1 VEESMFVKEGI
12 VESLCV
18 DAGEHRVK
26 RAKEYLEQSR
36 VQISEIKYEDENEF
50 QLHAKVR
57 GTENYYTHIFVQKGE
72 IEDLICSCK
81 DYQKH
86 RGACKHIIASMLAFQ
101 EQVLEE
107 NESEK
112 NIQNKQLK
120 NKINKAKYRSFHQIV
135 NELYNEDIEERFEHK
150 LQASKS
156 EKIRLEPKLIFDRYT
171 KQLKLEIKIGNKKMY
186 KLKNLSEFYDNM
198 FYGRNYKYGA
208 QLEFMHI
215 KQAFEDECLPILE
228 FILKYAETIKYVNSE
243 SNPNYKYYGPTLS
256 ENSININNTALDEI
270 FEILKNKKIS
280 LEKEYKEQK
289 IEILDQNPNIE
300 FKLDKTDENEYRL
313 STNIKNRITT
323 ISILEGKNNTYILG
337 EKALYRCSKDYK
349 ETTLRLFKLFR
360 ENYLEEVYLDKSQV
374 PELFSIVMP
383 KIKNKIKMEQS
394 LQEEIEKYR
403 PQKLRVKVYLDF
415 DEHNYIIAD
424 VKFCYGEEEFNPLEE
439 EKNIKI
445 KSTRNLIEETK
456 IFNFFGKTGF
466 MMYEE
471 KKQFILPQEDK
482 IYEFLSETIQDY
494 MQRFEVLVTDNF
506 KTKQIRQPQLGALGV
521 KVENNLLSI
530 DLSNLNVD
538 AKTLQ
543 EIMTKYELKK
553 KYHRLKD
560 GSFLSLEPNSELD
573 FLEKTITGMDIDYKD
588 LEAGEIKLPVYRSLY
603 LNELLKTIN
612 NIQINKN
619 NEYRSI
625 VNGLK
630 EENIEETEIPQTL
643 EKTLRYYQKTGF
655 KWLKVLDSYK
665 FGGILADDMGL
676 GKTIQLLAV
685 IIDYVKSSEQTKT
698 SIVVCPSSLSLN
710 WQNEAMKFAKD
721 LKTLVIHGTAK
732 EREKQ
737 IENLEKYDLI
747 ITSYDLLKRD
757 IDIYKKKD
765 YTFKFIIADEA
776 QYLKNSNT
784 QNAKSIKEI
793 KAETRYAL
801 TGTPIENSLSELWSI
816 FDFIMPGYLFTYKKF
831 KNAFEVPI
839 AKENSIQATQKLKM
853 LIEPFVLRR
862 TKKEVLTEL
871 PEKTVTVLN
880 SEMKEEQE
888 QIYIKYLAQIKQ
900 EVADLINEKGFEK
913 NQIKILAGLTRLRQ
927 ICCHPSLFLSNYDGK
942 SSKLEQCMEIV
953 EQGVQSG
960 HKMLLFSVYTSMFEI
975 IEKELQ
981 ERNIKYFK
989 LTGSTK
995 VEERID
1001 LVDEF
1006 NQNPDIKV
1014 FLVSLKAG
1022 GTGLNLIG
1030 ADMVIHYDPWWNVS
1044 SENQA
1049 TDRAYR
1055 IGQKNNVQ
1063 VYKLITKNS
1072 IEEKIYE
1079 LQQKK
1084 TELIDNV
1091 LDTQTTFI
1099 NKLSKEDII
1108 NLFE

>member
-1 VEESMFVKEGI
+1 MFVKQEI
-12 VESLCV
+12 IESLCL
-18 DAGEHRVK
+18 DAGEHKVK
-26 RAKEYLEQSR
+26 RAKEYLEQKR
-36 VQISEIKYEDENEF
+36 VKINDIKYENQDEFEV
-50 QLHAKVR
+50 HAQVR
-57 GTENYYTHIFVQKGE
+57 GTENYYTYIVIKKGE
-72 IEDLICSCK
+72 IQDLRCSCK
-81 DYQKH
+81 DYIKS
-86 RGACKHIIASMLAFQ
+86 RGACKHIIATMLEFK
-101 EQVLEE
+101 EQASEMNKAEE
-107 NESEK
+107 NSPSKE
-112 NIQNKQLK
+112 LK
-120 NKINKAKYRSFHQIV
+120 NKANKAKYRSFFQIV
-135 NELYNEDIEERFEHK
+135 NELYNEDVEEKFERKIQANK
-150 LQASKS
+150 L
-156 EKIRLEPKLIFDRYT
+156 EKVKLEPKLIFDRFT

-186 KLKNLSEFYDNM
+186 KLKNLSEFYDSM
-198 FYGRNYKYGA
+198 FYGKNYKYGT
-208 QLEFMHI
+208 QLEFIHI
-215 KQAFEDECLPILE
+215 KEAFDEESIPLLE
-228 FILKYAETIKYVNSE
+228 FILKHAETIKYINSE
-243 SNPNYKYYGPTLS
+243 SNPNYKYYGPALS
-256 ENSININNTALDEI
+256 ENTININNTGIDEI
-270 FEILKNKKIS
+270 FDILKNQKIT

-289 IEILDQNPNIE
+289 IEVSDENPNIE
-300 FKLDKTDENEYRL
+300 FKLEKTDENEYKL
-313 STNIKNRITT
+313 STNIKNRITS

-337 EKALYRCSKDYK
+337 EKALYRCTKEYKD
-349 ETTLRLFKLFR
+349 TTLRLFKLFR
-360 ENYLEEVYLDKSQV
+360 QNYLEEVYLDKTQV
-374 PELFSIVMP
+374 PELFSVIMP
-383 KIKNKIKMEQS
+383 KIKNKIAMEKG
-394 LQEEIEKYR
+394 LEEEIEKYR

-424 VKFCYGEEEFNPLEE
+424 VKFCYGTDEFNPLEE

-456 IFNFFGKTGF
+456 IFNFFGRTGF

-494 MQRFEVLVTDNF
+494 MQRYEVLVTDNF

-521 KVENNLLSI
+521 KVENDLLSI
-530 DLSNLNVD
+530 DLTNLNID
-538 AKTLQ
+538 AKSLE

-560 GSFLSLEPNSELD
+560 GSFLSLEPNNTLD
-573 FLEKTITGMDIDYKD
+573 FLERTITGMDIDYKD
-588 LEAGEIKLPVYRSLY
+588 LEAGEVKLPVYRSLY
-603 LNELLKTIN
+603 LNELLKNIN
-612 NIQINKN
+612 NVQVNKN

-630 EENIEETEIPQTL
+630 QENMEETEVPKNL
-643 EKTLRYYQKTGF
+643 DSVLRYYQKTGF

-685 IIDYVKSSEQTKT
+685 IIDYIQNSKKAKT

-710 WQNEAMKFAKD
+710 WQSEAKKFAEN
-721 LKTLVIHGTAK
+721 LKTLVVHGNAK
-732 EREKQ
+732 ERELQ
-737 IENLEKYDLI
+737 IQNLEQYDLI

-757 IDIYKKKD
+757 IEFYKKKN

-816 FDFIMPGYLFTYKKF
+816 FDFIIPGYLFTYKKF
-831 KNAFEVPI
+831 KNTFEVPI
-839 AKENSIQATQKLKM
+839 AKENNVQAMQKLKM

-871 PEKTVTVLN
+871 PEKTITVLN
-880 SEMKEEQE
+880 SRMKKAKE
-888 QIYIKYLAQIKQ
+888 QIYIKYLAQVKQ
-900 EVADLINEKGFEK
+900 EVADLVKENQVEK
-913 NQIKILAGLTRLRQ
+913 NQIKILAALTRLRQ
-927 ICCHPSLFLSNYDGK
+927 ICCHPSLFLSNYEGE

-953 EQGVQSG
+953 EEGVQSG

-975 IEKELQ
+975 MEKEL
-981 ERNIKYFK
+981 EKRNIKYFK

-995 VEERID
+995 VEERLD

-1006 NQNPDIKV
+1006 NQNEDIKV
-1014 FLVSLKAG
+1014 FLISLKAG

-1091 LDTQTTFI
+1091 LETQTTFI
-1099 NKLSKEDII
+1099 NKLSKEDIM

>member
-1 VEESMFVKEGI
+1 MFVKEEI
-12 VESLCV
+12 IESLCL

-26 RAKEYLEQSR
+26 RAKEYLEQAR
-36 VQISEIKYEDENEF
+36 VQINEINYENENEF
-50 QLHAKVR
+50 EVHAKVR
-57 GTENYYTHIFVQKGE
+57 GTENYYTHIFIQKGE

-86 RGACKHIIASMLAFQ
+86 RGACKHIIASMLAFAKQIEQ
-101 EQVLEE
+101 E
-107 NESEK
+107 NKSEK
-112 NIQNKQLK
+112 NIQAKELK
-120 NKINKAKYRSFHQIV
+120 SKTNKAKYRSFFQIV
-135 NELYNEDIEERFEHK
+135 NELYNEDIEEKFERKFQANK
-150 LQASKS
+150 L
-156 EKIRLEPKLIFDRYT
+156 EKIKLEPKIVFDRFT
-171 KQLKLEIKIGNKKMY
+171 KQLKIEFKIGNKKMY

-198 FYGRNYKYGA
+198 FYSRNYKYGS
-208 QLEFMHI
+208 QLEFIHI
-215 KQAFEDECLPILE
+215 KEAFEEESIPLLE
-228 FILKYAETIKYVNSE
+228 FILKHAETIKYVNSE
-243 SNPNYKYYGPTLS
+243 ENPNYKYYGPALS
-256 ENSININNTALDEI
+256 ENSININNTGLDEI
-270 FEILKNKKIS
+270 FEIFKNKKVT

-300 FKLDKTDENEYRL
+300 FKLDKTDDDEYKL
-313 STNIKNRITT
+313 STNIKNRITS
-323 ISILEGKNNTYILG
+323 ISILEGKEFTYILG
-337 EKALYRCSKDYK
+337 EKALYRCSKEYK
-349 ETTLRLFKLFR
+349 ETTLKLFKLFR

-383 KIKNKIKMEQS
+383 KIKNKITMEKT

-403 PQKLRVKVYLDF
+403 PQKLRVKIYLDF
-415 DEHNYIIAD
+415 DEHDYLIAD
-424 VKFCYGEEEFNPLEE
+424 VKFCYGEEEFNPLED

-456 IFNFFGKTGF
+456 IFNFFGRTGF

-471 KKQFILPQEDK
+471 KKQFILPQEEK

-506 KTKQIRQPQLGALGV
+506 KTKQIRQPQLGSLGV

-530 DLSNLNVD
+530 DLSNLNIDVK
-538 AKTLQ
+538 ALQ
-543 EIMTKYELKK
+543 EIMTKYQLKK

-573 FLEKTITGMDIDYKD
+573 FLDKTITGMDIDYKD
-588 LEAGEIKLPVYRSLY
+588 IEEGEIKLPVYRSLY
-603 LNELLKTIN
+603 LNELLKNIN
-612 NIQINKN
+612 NVPINKN

-630 EENIEETEIPQTL
+630 EENIEEERVPESL
-643 EKTLRYYQKTGF
+643 ESTLRYYQKTGF
-655 KWLKVLDSYK
+655 KWLKVLDNYK

-685 IIDYVKSSEQTKT
+685 IIDYVQNNKETKT

-710 WQNEAMKFAKD
+710 WQNEAKKFAENI
-721 LKTLVIHGTAK
+721 KTLVIHGTAK
-732 EREKQ
+732 ERQIQ
-737 IENLEKYDLI
+737 IENLEQYDLI

-757 IDIYKKKD
+757 IDAYKKKD

-793 KAETRYAL
+793 KAQTRYAL

-839 AKENSIQATQKLKM
+839 AKENSIRAMEKLKM
-853 LIEPFVLRR
+853 LTQPFVLRR

-871 PEKTVTVLN
+871 PEKTITVLN
-880 SEMKEEQE
+880 SEMKAEQE

-900 EVADLINEKGFEK
+900 EVADLVSEKGFEK

-927 ICCHPSLFLSNYDGK
+927 ICCHPSLFLSNYEGE

-975 IEKELQ
+975 LEKEL
-981 ERNIKYFK
+981 EKRNIKYFK
-989 LTGSTK
+989 LTGATK

-1006 NQNPDIKV
+1006 NQNPEIKV

-1030 ADMVIHYDPWWNVS
+1030 ADMVIHYDPWWNS
-1044 SENQA
+1044 SAENQA

-1091 LDTQTTFI
+1091 LDNQTTFI
-1099 NKLSKEDII
+1099 NKLSKEDIM

>member
-1 VEESMFVKEGI
+1 MFVKEEI
-12 VESLCV
+12 IESLCL
-18 DAGEHRVK
+18 DAGEHKVK
-26 RAKEYLEQSR
+26 RAKEYLEQAR
-36 VQISEIKYEDENEF
+36 VQITETHYESENEF
-50 QLHAKVR
+50 QVHAKVR
-57 GTENYYTHIFVQKGE
+57 GTENYYTHITIKKGE
-72 IEDLICSCK
+72 IEDLRCSCK
-81 DYQKH
+81 QYLKS
-86 RGACKHIIASMLAFQ
+86 RGACKHIIASMLEFQ
-101 EQVLEE
+101 KQTIE
-107 NESEK
+107 
-112 NIQNKQLK
+112 QNKK
-120 NKINKAKYRSFHQIV
+120 EESIKSKEIKSKTNKAKYRSFHQIV
-135 NELYNEDIEERFEHK
+135 NELYNEDIEEKFERK
-150 LQASKS
+150 LQANKI
-156 EKIRLEPKLIFDRYT
+156 EKVKIDPKLVFDRFT
-171 KQLKLEIKIGNKKMY
+171 KQLKLELKIGNKKMY
-186 KLKNLSEFYDNM
+186 KLKSLSEFYDNM
-198 FYGRNYKYGA
+198 FYAKNYKYGS
-208 QLEFMHI
+208 QLEFIHI
-215 KQAFEDECLPILE
+215 KEAFEEESLPLLE
-228 FILKYAETIKYVNSE
+228 FILKHAETIKYVNSE
-243 SNPNYKYYGPTLS
+243 ENPNYKFSGPALS
-256 ENSININNTALDEI
+256 ENTININNTGLDEI
-270 FEILKNKKIS
+270 FEILKNKKVI

-289 IEILDQNPNIE
+289 IEILDENPNIE
-300 FKLDKTDENEYRL
+300 FKLDKTDENEYKL

-323 ISILEGKNNTYILG
+323 ISILEGKEATYILG
-337 EKALYRCSKDYK
+337 EKALYRCSKEYK

-360 ENYLEEVYLDKSQV
+360 QNYLEEVYLDKSQV

-383 KIKNKIKMEQS
+383 KIKNKITMEQS

-456 IFNFFGKTGF
+456 IFNFFGRTGF

-482 IYEFLSETIQDY
+482 IYEFLSENIQDY
-494 MQRFEVLVTDNF
+494 MQRFEVLITDNF
-506 KTKQIRQPQLGALGV
+506 KTKQIRQPQLGSLGV

-530 DLSNLNVD
+530 DLSNLNID
-538 AKTLQ
+538 AKALQ
-543 EIMTKYELKK
+543 EIMNKYELKK

-560 GSFLSLEPNSELD
+560 GSFLSLEQNSELD

-588 LEAGEIKLPVYRSLY
+588 LESGEVKLPVYRSLY
-603 LNELLKTIN
+603 LNELLKTLN
-612 NIQINKN
+612 NVQINKN
-619 NEYRSI
+619 NEYRSL

-630 EENIEETEIPQTL
+630 EENLEETEVPETL
-643 EKTLRYYQKTGF
+643 ENTLRYYQKTGF
-655 KWLKVLDSYK
+655 KWLKVLDNYK

-685 IIDYVKSSEQTKT
+685 IIDYIQNNKETKT

-710 WQNEAMKFAKD
+710 WQNEAEKFASD

-732 EREKQ
+732 ERERQ
-737 IENLEKYDLI
+737 IQNLEKYDLI

-757 IDIYKKKD
+757 IEIYKKKD
-765 YTFKFIIADEA
+765 YIFKYIIADEA

-793 KAETRYAL
+793 KADTRYAL

-831 KNAFEVPI
+831 KNAFEIPI
-839 AKENSIQATQKLKM
+839 AKENSSYAMAKLKM

-871 PEKTVTVLN
+871 PEKTITVLN

-900 EVADLINEKGFEK
+900 EVADLVNEKGFEK

-927 ICCHPSLFLSNYDGK
+927 ICCHPSLFLSNYDGG

-981 ERNIKYFK
+981 EKGIKYFK
-989 LTGSTK
+989 LTGNTK

-1091 LDTQTTFI
+1091 LDTQATFI
-1099 NKLSKEDII
+1099 NKLSKEDIM

>member
-1 VEESMFVKEGI
+1 MFVKEEI
-12 VESLCV
+12 LESLCL

-26 RAKEYLEQSR
+26 RAKEYLEQAR
-36 VQISEIKYEDENEF
+36 VQLNEIGYENQDEFEV
-50 QLHAKVR
+50 HAKVR
-57 GTENYYTHIFVQKGE
+57 GTENYYTHITVRKGE
-72 IEDLICSCK
+72 IEDLVCSCK
-81 DYQKH
+81 DYEKY
-86 RGACKHIIASMLAFQ
+86 RGACKHIIATMLEFK
-101 EQVLEE
+101 EQAMQK
-107 NESEK
+107 EK
-112 NIQNKQLK
+112 NETTVQGKELK
-120 NKINKAKYRSFHQIV
+120 TKTNKAKYRSFYQIV
-135 NELYNEDIEERFEHK
+135 NELYNEDIEEKFDRKMQENK
-150 LQASKS
+150 K
-156 EKIRLEPKLIFDRYT
+156 EKIKLEPKLVFDRFT
-171 KQLKLEIKIGNKKMY
+171 KQLKIELKIGNKKMY
-186 KLKNLSEFYDNM
+186 KLKSLSEFYDNM
-198 FYGRNYKYGA
+198 FFGRNYKYGA
-208 QLEFMHI
+208 QLEFIHI
-215 KQAFEDECLPILE
+215 KEAFEEESKPLLE
-228 FILKYAETIKYVNSE
+228 FILKHAETVKYINSE
-243 SNPNYKYYGPTLS
+243 ANPNYKFYGPALS

-270 FEILKNKKIS
+270 FEILKNKKIAF
-280 LEKEYKEQK
+280 EKEYQEQK
-289 IEILDQNPNIE
+289 LEILDQNPNIE
-300 FKLDKTDENEYRL
+300 FKLEKTNENEYKL
-313 STNIKNRITT
+313 LTNIKNRITS
-323 ISILEGKNNTYILG
+323 ISILEGKEHIYVLG
-337 EKALYRCSKDYK
+337 EKALYRCTKDYK
-349 ETTLRLFKLFR
+349 DTTLRLFKLFR

-383 KIKNKIKMEQS
+383 KIKNKITMEQS

-424 VKFCYGEEEFNPLEE
+424 VKFCYGEDEFNPLED

-456 IFNFFGKTGF
+456 IFNFFGRTGF

-530 DLSNLNVD
+530 DLSNLNID
-538 AKTLQ
+538 IKALQ
-543 EIMTKYELKK
+543 EIMTKYQLRK

-560 GSFLSLEPNSELD
+560 GSFLSLEQNSGLD
-573 FLEKTITGMDIDYKD
+573 FLDKTITVMDIDYKD
-588 LEAGEIKLPVYRSLY
+588 LEEGEIKLPVYRSLY

-612 NIQINKN
+612 NVQVNKN
-619 NEYRSI
+619 NEYRNI

-630 EENIEETEIPQTL
+630 EENIEETEVPESL
-643 EKTLRYYQKTGF
+643 ESTLRYYQKTGF

-685 IIDYVKSSEQTKT
+685 IIDYVQSSEEKKT

-710 WQNEAMKFAKD
+710 WQNEAAKFAKD

-732 EREKQ
+732 ERQKQ
-737 IENLEKYDLI
+737 IESLEQYDLI

-757 IDIYKKKD
+757 IETYKKKD

-816 FDFIMPGYLFTYKKF
+816 FDYIMPGYLFTYKKF
-831 KNAFEVPI
+831 KNTFEVPI
-839 AKENSIQATQKLKM
+839 AKENSTHAMEKLKM

-880 SEMKEEQE
+880 SQMKEEQE
-888 QIYIKYLAQIKQ
+888 QIYINYLAQIKQ
-900 EVADLINEKGFEK
+900 EVADLVKDTGFEK

-927 ICCHPSLFLSNYDGK
+927 ICCHPSLFLSNYEGE
-942 SSKLEQCMEIV
+942 SGKLEQCMEIV
-953 EQGVQSG
+953 EEGVQSG

-975 IEKELQ
+975 IEKEL
-981 ERNIKYFK
+981 RKRDIKYFK

-1030 ADMVIHYDPWWNVS
+1030 ADMVIHYDPWWNS
-1044 SENQA
+1044 SAENQA

-1055 IGQKNNVQ
+1055 IGQKKNVQ
-1063 VYKLITKNS
+1063 VYKLIT
-1072 IEEKIYE
+1072 KIYE

-1099 NKLSKEDII
+1099 NKLSKEDIM

>member
-1 VEESMFVKEGI
+1 MFGKEETTIQEKE
-12 VESLCV
+12 
-18 DAGEHRVK
+18 
-26 RAKEYLEQSR
+26 
-36 VQISEIKYEDENEF
+36 
-50 QLHAKVR
+50 
-57 GTENYYTHIFVQKGE
+57 
-72 IEDLICSCK
+72 
-81 DYQKH
+81 
-86 RGACKHIIASMLAFQ
+86 
-101 EQVLEE
+101 
-107 NESEK
+107 
-112 NIQNKQLK
+112 LK
-120 NKINKAKYRSFHQIV
+120 NKAGKSKYRSFYQIV
-135 NELYNEDIEERFEHK
+135 NELYNEDIEEKFEQK
-150 LQASKS
+150 MQANIT
-156 EKIRLEPKLIFDRYT
+156 EKVRLEPKLVFDRFT
-171 KQLKLEIKIGNKKMY
+171 KQLKLELKIGNKKMY

-198 FYGRNYKYGA
+198 FYSKNYKYGS
-208 QLEFMHI
+208 QLEFIHI
-215 KQAFEDECLPILE
+215 KEAFEEESKPLLE

-243 SNPNYKYYGPTLS
+243 ANKNYKYYGPALS
-256 ENSININNTALDEI
+256 ENSISINNTGLDEI
-270 FEILKNKKIS
+270 FEILKNKKIT
-280 LEKEYKEQK
+280 LEKEYQEHK

-300 FKLDKTDENEYRL
+300 FKLEKTNEDEYKL
-313 STNIKNRITT
+313 STNIKNRITS
-323 ISILEGKNNTYILG
+323 ISILDGKNNTYILG
-337 EKALYRCSKDYK
+337 EKALYRCTKYYQ
-349 ETTLRLFKLFR
+349 ETTLKLFKLFR
-360 ENYLEEVYLDKSQV
+360 ENYLEEVYLDKTQV

-383 KIKNKIKMEQS
+383 KIKNRITMEKS
-394 LQEEIEKYR
+394 VEEEIEKYR
-403 PQKLRVKVYLDF
+403 PQKLQVKIFLDF

-424 VKFCYGEEEFNPLEE
+424 VRFCYGEDEFNPLED
-439 EKNIKI
+439 EKSIKI

-456 IFNFFGKTGF
+456 VYNFFGKTGF
-466 MMYEE
+466 MLYEE

-482 IYEFLSETIQDY
+482 IYEFLSGTIQEY

-506 KTKQIRQPQLGALGV
+506 KTKQIRQPHLGTLGV

-530 DLSNLNVD
+530 DLRGLNID
-538 AKTLQ
+538 AKSLQ

-560 GSFLSLEPNSELD
+560 GSFLSLEQNSELD
-573 FLEKTITGMDIDYKD
+573 FLDKTITGMDIDYKD
-588 LEAGEIKLPVYRSLY
+588 LETGEVKLPVYRSLY
-603 LNELLKTIN
+603 LNELLKTMN
-612 NIQINKN
+612 NVQVSKN
-619 NEYRSI
+619 NEYRNI

-630 EENIEETEIPQTL
+630 RENLEETKVPESL

-655 KWLKVLDSYK
+655 KWLKVLDNYK

-685 IIDYVKSSEQTKT
+685 IIDYVQSNRETKT

-710 WQNEAMKFAKD
+710 WQNEATKFAKD

-732 EREKQ
+732 ERERQ

-757 IDIYKKKD
+757 IDIYKKKN

-831 KNAFEVPI
+831 KNAFELPI
-839 AKENSIQATQKLKM
+839 AKENNLQTVEKLKM
-853 LIEPFVLRR
+853 LIEPFILRR

-871 PEKTVTVLN
+871 PEKTITVLN
-880 SEMKEEQE
+880 NQMKEEQ
-888 QIYIKYLAQIKQ
+888 QKIYINYLAKIKQ
-900 EVADLINEKGFEK
+900 DVADLINEKGFEK
-913 NQIKILAGLTRLRQ
+913 NQIKILAGITRLRQ
-927 ICCHPSLFLSNYDGK
+927 VCCHPSLFINNYEGG

-953 EQGVQSG
+953 EEGVQSG

-1099 NKLSKEDII
+1099 NKLSKEDIM

>member
-1 VEESMFVKEGI
+1 M
-12 VESLCV
+12 
-18 DAGEHRVK
+18 
-26 RAKEYLEQSR
+26 
-36 VQISEIKYEDENEF
+36 
-50 QLHAKVR
+50 
-57 GTENYYTHIFVQKGE
+57 
-72 IEDLICSCK
+72 
-81 DYQKH
+81 
-86 RGACKHIIASMLAFQ
+86 
-101 EQVLEE
+101 
-107 NESEK
+107 
-112 NIQNKQLK
+112 
-120 NKINKAKYRSFHQIV
+120 
-135 NELYNEDIEERFEHK
+135 
-150 LQASKS
+150 
-156 EKIRLEPKLIFDRYT
+156 
-171 KQLKLEIKIGNKKMY
+171 
-186 KLKNLSEFYDNM
+186 
-198 FYGRNYKYGA
+198 
-208 QLEFMHI
+208 
-215 KQAFEDECLPILE
+215 
-228 FILKYAETIKYVNSE
+228 
-243 SNPNYKYYGPTLS
+243 
-256 ENSININNTALDEI
+256 
-270 FEILKNKKIS
+270 
-280 LEKEYKEQK
+280 
-289 IEILDQNPNIE
+289 
-300 FKLDKTDENEYRL
+300 
-313 STNIKNRITT
+313 
-323 ISILEGKNNTYILG
+323 G
-337 EKALYRCSKDYK
+337 EKALYRCSKDYR

-360 ENYLEEVYLDKSQV
+360 ENYLEEVYFDKTQV

-383 KIKNKIKMEQS
+383 KIKNKIIMEKS

-424 VKFCYGEEEFNPLEE
+424 VKFCYGEDEFNPLED
-439 EKNIKI
+439 EKNIKV

-456 IFNFFGKTGF
+456 IFNFFGRTGF

-471 KKQFILPQEDK
+471 KKQFILPQEEK
-482 IYEFLSETIQDY
+482 IYEFLSETIQEY

-506 KTKQIRQPQLGALGV
+506 KMKQIRQPQLGSLGV

-530 DLSNLNVD
+530 DLSNLNID
-538 AKTLQ
+538 AKSLQ
-543 EIMTKYELKK
+543 EIMTKYEMKK

-573 FLEKTITGMDIDYKD
+573 FLEKTITGMDIDYKE
-588 LEAGEIKLPVYRSLY
+588 LETGEVKLPVYRSLY

-612 NIQINKN
+612 NVQVDKN
-619 NEYRSI
+619 NEYRNI
-625 VNGLK
+625 VNGLNQEK
-630 EENIEETEIPQTL
+630 IEEIQVPENL
-643 EKTLRYYQKTGF
+643 EKILRYYQKTGY

-676 GKTIQLLAV
+676 GKTIQLLTV
-685 IIDYVKSSEQTKT
+685 IIDYIQNNEETKT

-710 WQNEAMKFAKD
+710 WQNEAKKFAGN
-721 LKTLVIHGTAK
+721 LKTLVIHGTAR
-732 EREKQ
+732 ERQTQ
-737 IENLEKYDLI
+737 IENLEQYDLI

-757 IDIYKKKD
+757 IEIYKKKN

-793 KAETRYAL
+793 NADTRYAL

-839 AKENSIQATQKLKM
+839 AKENNIQAMNKLKM

-880 SEMKEEQE
+880 SNMKEEQE
-888 QIYIKYLAQIKQ
+888 KIYIKYLAQVKQ
-900 EVADLINEKGFEK
+900 EVAELVNEKGFEK

-927 ICCHPSLFLSNYDGK
+927 ICCHPSLFLNNYEGE

-953 EQGVQSG
+953 EEGVQSG

-975 IEKELQ
+975 IEKEL
-981 ERNIKYFK
+981 EKRGIKYFK

-995 VEERID
+995 VDERLD

-1006 NQNPDIKV
+1006 NQNKDIKV

-1030 ADMVIHYDPWWNVS
+1030 ADMVIHYDPWWNS
-1044 SENQA
+1044 SAENQA

-1091 LDTQTTFI
+1091 LDTQATFI
-1099 NKLSKEDII
+1099 NKLSKEDIM

>member
-1 VEESMFVKEGI
+1 MFVKKEI
-12 VESLCV
+12 IESLCL

-26 RAKEYLEQSR
+26 RAKEYLEQAR
-36 VQISEIKYEDENEF
+36 VQINEIEYENENEF
-50 QLHAKVR
+50 EVHAKVR
-57 GTENYYTHIFVQKGE
+57 GTENYYTHIIVKKGE

-81 DYQKH
+81 DYQKN
-86 RGACKHIIASMLAFQ
+86 RGACKHTIATI
-101 EQVLEE
+101 LEFE
-107 NESEK
+107 NQALEK
-112 NIQNKQLK
+112 NKKEENIQNKELK
-120 NKINKAKYRSFHQIV
+120 NKTNKAKYRSFQQIV
-135 NELYNEDIEERFEHK
+135 NALYNEDIEEKFERK
-150 LQASKS
+150 MQANKAD
-156 EKIRLEPKLIFDRYT
+156 KVKLEPKLIFDRFT
-171 KQLKLEIKIGNKKMY
+171 KQLKIEFKIGNKKMY

-198 FYGRNYKYGA
+198 FYSKNYKYGS
-208 QLEFMHI
+208 QLEFIHI
-215 KQAFEDECLPILE
+215 KEAFDEETIPLLE
-228 FILKYAETIKYVNSE
+228 FILKHAETIKYVNSE
-243 SNPNYKYYGPTLS
+243 ENPNYKFTGPALS
-256 ENSININNTALDEI
+256 ENTININNTALDEI
-270 FEILKNKKIS
+270 FEILKNKKIAF
-280 LEKEYKEQK
+280 EKEYQEQK
-289 IEILDQNPNIE
+289 IEVLDQNPNIE
-300 FKLDKTDENEYRL
+300 FKLEKTGENEYKLRA
-313 STNIKNRITT
+313 NIKNRITS
-323 ISILEGKNNTYILG
+323 ISILEGKNSTYVLG

-349 ETTLRLFKLFR
+349 ETTLKLFKLFR
-360 ENYLEEVYLDKSQV
+360 ENYLEEVYLDKTQV

-383 KIKNKIKMEQS
+383 KIKNKITMEKS
-394 LQEEIEKYR
+394 LQDEIEKYR

-424 VKFCYGEEEFNPLEE
+424 VKFCYGEDEFNPLEE

-456 IFNFFGKTGF
+456 IFNFFGRTGF

-482 IYEFLSETIQDY
+482 IYEFLSEKIQDY

-506 KTKQIRQPQLGALGV
+506 KTKQIRQPQLGTLGV

-530 DLSNLNVD
+530 DLSNLNID
-538 AKTLQ
+538 IKALQ
-543 EIMTKYELKK
+543 EIMEKYQLKK

-560 GSFLSLEPNSELD
+560 GSFLSLEVNSELD
-573 FLEKTITGMDIDYKD
+573 FLDKTITGMDIDYKE
-588 LEAGEIKLPVYRSLY
+588 LKEGEIKLPVYRSLY

-612 NIQINKN
+612 NVQINKN
-619 NEYRSI
+619 NEYRSM

-630 EENIEETEIPQTL
+630 EENIEETKVPETL
-643 EKTLRYYQKTGF
+643 EKTLRFYQKTGF
-655 KWLKVLDSYK
+655 KWLKVLDGYK

-685 IIDYVKSSEQTKT
+685 IIDYVQREEQAKT

-732 EREKQ
+732 EREMQ
-737 IENLEKYDLI
+737 IENFDQYNLI

-757 IDIYKKKD
+757 IDVYKKKN
-765 YTFKFIIADEA
+765 YNFKFIIADEA

-831 KNAFEVPI
+831 KNIFEIPI
-839 AKENSIQATQKLKM
+839 AKENSIQAMRKLKM
-853 LIEPFVLRR
+853 MIEPFVLRR

-871 PEKTVTVLN
+871 PEKTLTILN

-900 EVADLINEKGFEK
+900 EVADLVNEKGFEK

-927 ICCHPSLFLSNYDGK
+927 ICCHPSLFLSNYEGE
-942 SSKLEQCMEIV
+942 SSKLEQCMEII
-953 EQGVQSG
+953 EEGVQSG

-1030 ADMVIHYDPWWNVS
+1030 ADMVIHYDPWWNS
-1044 SENQA
+1044 SAENQA

-1084 TELIDNV
+1084 MGLIDNV

-1099 NKLSKEDII
+1099 NKLSKDDIM

>member
-1 VEESMFVKEGI
+1 MFVEE
-12 VESLCV
+12 
-18 DAGEHRVK
+18 
-26 RAKEYLEQSR
+26 
-36 VQISEIKYEDENEF
+36 EI
-50 QLHAKVR
+50 
-57 GTENYYTHIFVQKGE
+57 
-72 IEDLICSCK
+72 
-81 DYQKH
+81 
-86 RGACKHIIASMLAFQ
+86 Q
-101 EQVLEE
+101 EQVMQKEKKE
-107 NESEK
+107 TTIQEKESK
-112 NIQNKQLK
+112 SKS
-120 NKINKAKYRSFHQIV
+120 NKAKYRSFYQIV
-135 NELYNEDIEERFEHK
+135 NELYNEDIEEKFEREI
-150 LQASKS
+150 Q
-156 EKIRLEPKLIFDRYT
+156 EKNIDKIKLEPKLVFDRFT
-171 KQLKLEIKIGNKKMY
+171 KQLKIEFKIGNKKMY
-186 KLKNLSEFYDNM
+186 KLKKLSEFYDNM
-198 FYGRNYKYGA
+198 FYEKSYKYGA
-208 QLEFMHI
+208 QLEFIHI
-215 KQAFEDECLPILE
+215 KEAFEEESLPLLE
-228 FILKYAETIKYVNSE
+228 FILKHAETIKFVNSE
-243 SNPNYKYYGPTLS
+243 RNPNYKYYGPALS
-256 ENSININNTALDEI
+256 ENSININNTGLDEI
-270 FEILKNKKIS
+270 FEILKNKKIA
-280 LEKEYKEQK
+280 LQKEYKEQK

-300 FKLDKTDENEYRL
+300 FKLEKTDKSEYKL
-313 STNIKNRITT
+313 LTNIKNRITS
-323 ISILEGKNNTYILG
+323 ISILEGKDSTYILG

-360 ENYLEEVYLDKSQV
+360 ENYLEEVYLDKTQV

-383 KIKNKIKMEQS
+383 KIKNKIAMEKS
-394 LQEEIEKYR
+394 LQEEIEKFR

-415 DEHNYIIAD
+415 DEHNYILAD
-424 VKFCYGEEEFNPLEE
+424 VKFCYGEDEFNPLEE

-471 KKQFILPQEDK
+471 KKRFILPQEEK

-530 DLSNLNVD
+530 DLSNLNID
-538 AKTLQ
+538 AKSLQ
-543 EIMTKYELKK
+543 EIMTKYQLKK
-553 KYHRLKD
+553 KYYRLKD

-588 LEAGEIKLPVYRSLY
+588 LETGKVKLPAYRSLY
-603 LNELLKTIN
+603 LNELLKTLN
-612 NIQINKN
+612 NVQVNKN

-625 VNGLK
+625 INGLK
-630 EENIEETEIPQTL
+630 EENIEETQVPESL
-643 EKTLRYYQKTGF
+643 ENVLRYYQKTGF
-655 KWLKVLDSYK
+655 KWLKVLDGYK

-685 IIDYVKSSEQTKT
+685 IIDYVQNTQDTRT

-710 WQNEAMKFAKD
+710 WQNEAKKFAKN
-721 LKTLVIHGTAK
+721 LKTIVIHGTSR
-732 EREKQ
+732 ERQKQ
-737 IENLEKYDLI
+737 IENLEKYDLV

-757 IDIYKKKD
+757 IEIYQNKN

-831 KNAFEVPI
+831 KSTFEVPI
-839 AKENSIQATQKLKM
+839 VRENNIQAIKKLKM
-853 LIEPFVLRR
+853 LTQPFILRR

-880 SEMKEEQE
+880 SRMKEEQE
-888 QIYIKYLAQIKQ
+888 KVYIKYLAEIKR
-900 EVADLINEKGFEK
+900 EVADLVNQNGFER

-927 ICCHPSLFLSNYDGK
+927 ICCHPSLFLSNYEGG

-953 EQGVQSG
+953 EEGVQSG
-960 HKMLLFSVYTSMFEI
+960 HKMLVFSVYTSMFEI

-981 ERNIKYFK
+981 QRNIKYFK
-989 LTGSTK
+989 LTGNTK

-1006 NQNPDIKV
+1006 NQNKDIKV

-1099 NKLSKEDII
+1099 NKLSKEDIM

>member
-1 VEESMFVKEGI
+1 MFGKEETKIKKKE
-12 VESLCV
+12 
-18 DAGEHRVK
+18 
-26 RAKEYLEQSR
+26 
-36 VQISEIKYEDENEF
+36 
-50 QLHAKVR
+50 
-57 GTENYYTHIFVQKGE
+57 
-72 IEDLICSCK
+72 
-81 DYQKH
+81 
-86 RGACKHIIASMLAFQ
+86 
-101 EQVLEE
+101 
-107 NESEK
+107 
-112 NIQNKQLK
+112 LK
-120 NKINKAKYRSFHQIV
+120 NKAGKSKYRSFYQIV
-135 NELYNEDIEERFEHK
+135 NELYNEDIEEKFEQK
-150 LQASKS
+150 MQANIT
-156 EKIRLEPKLIFDRYT
+156 EKVRLEPKLVFDRFT
-171 KQLKLEIKIGNKKMY
+171 KQLKLELKIGNKKMY

-198 FYGRNYKYGA
+198 FYSKNYKYGS
-208 QLEFMHI
+208 QLEFIHI
-215 KQAFEDECLPILE
+215 KEAFEEESKPLLE

-243 SNPNYKYYGPTLS
+243 ANKNYKYYGPALS
-256 ENSININNTALDEI
+256 ENSISINNTGLDEI
-270 FEILKNKKIS
+270 FEILKNKKIT
-280 LEKEYKEQK
+280 LEKEYQEHK

-300 FKLDKTDENEYRL
+300 FKLEKTNEDEYKL
-313 STNIKNRITT
+313 STNIKNRITS
-323 ISILEGKNNTYILG
+323 ISILDGKNNTYILG
-337 EKALYRCSKDYK
+337 EKALYRCTKYYQ
-349 ETTLRLFKLFR
+349 ETTLKLFKLFR
-360 ENYLEEVYLDKSQV
+360 ENYLEEVYLDKTQV

-383 KIKNKIKMEQS
+383 KIKNRITMEKS
-394 LQEEIEKYR
+394 VEEEIEKYR
-403 PQKLRVKVYLDF
+403 PQKLQVKIFLDF

-424 VKFCYGEEEFNPLEE
+424 VKFCYGEDEFNPLED

-456 IFNFFGKTGF
+456 VYNFFGKTGF
-466 MMYEE
+466 MLYEE

-482 IYEFLSETIQDY
+482 IYEFLSGTIQEY

-506 KTKQIRQPQLGALGV
+506 KTKQIRQPHLGTLGV

-530 DLSNLNVD
+530 DLRGLNID
-538 AKTLQ
+538 AKSLQ

-560 GSFLSLEPNSELD
+560 GSFLSLEQNSELD
-573 FLEKTITGMDIDYKD
+573 FLDKTITGMDIDYKD
-588 LEAGEIKLPVYRSLY
+588 LETGEVKLPVYRSLY

-612 NIQINKN
+612 NVQVSKN
-619 NEYRSI
+619 NEYRNI

-630 EENIEETEIPQTL
+630 QENLEETKVPESL

-655 KWLKVLDSYK
+655 KWLKVLDNYK

-685 IIDYVKSSEQTKT
+685 IIDYAKSNKDTKT
-698 SIVVCPSSLSLN
+698 SMVVCPSSLALN
-710 WQNEAMKFAKD
+710 WQNEAAKFAKD

-732 EREKQ
+732 ERERQ

-757 IDIYKKKD
+757 IDIYKKKN

-831 KNAFEVPI
+831 KNAFELPI
-839 AKENSIQATQKLKM
+839 AKENNLQTVEKLKM
-853 LIEPFVLRR
+853 LIEPFILRI
-862 TKKEVLTEL
+862 TKKEVLTGL
-871 PEKTVTVLN
+871 PEKTITVLN
-880 SEMKEEQE
+880 NQMKEEQ
-888 QIYIKYLAQIKQ
+888 QKIYINYLAKIKQ
-900 EVADLINEKGFEK
+900 DVADLINEKGFEK
-913 NQIKILAGLTRLRQ
+913 NQIKILAGITRLRQ
-927 ICCHPSLFLSNYDGK
+927 ICCHPSLFINNYEGG
-942 SSKLEQCMEIV
+942 SSKLDQCMEIV
-953 EQGVQSG
+953 EEGVQSG

-1099 NKLSKEDII
+1099 NKLSKEDIM